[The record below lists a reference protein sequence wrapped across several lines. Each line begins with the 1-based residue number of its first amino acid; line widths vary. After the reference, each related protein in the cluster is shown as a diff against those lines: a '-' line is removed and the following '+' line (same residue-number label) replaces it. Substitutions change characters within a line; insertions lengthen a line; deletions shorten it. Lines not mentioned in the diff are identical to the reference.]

1 MKGYFQ
7 TPTSPGAL
15 GNLIRVGDYFEVFPR
30 VDDHDARQSTPAREP
45 TPPHE
50 MLASTLRRSSAI
62 FRDAGRVAS
71 VRFMAVRSP
80 PARVQSRA
88 ARPSYFLTS
97 IASSPRLKRTK
108 VVDRPIRPVA
118 RLPRG
123 DPIDPRRASPQLT
136 RPSPSRAPK
145 PDPSQSSNADEYKKF
160 VGDKAHVTWPEACN
174 KSLAEMDPEVNEIVE
189 KEKSRQWKGLELIP
203 SENFTSRS
211 VMDALGSVMTN
222 KYSEGYPGARYYGG
236 NEFIDQ
242 ARSRSRT
249 DWSPYD
255 RVGVVNFIP

>member
-1 MKGYFQ
+1 M
-7 TPTSPGAL
+7 T
-15 GNLIRVGDYFEVFPR
+15 D
-30 VDDHDARQSTPAREP
+30 
-45 TPPHE
+45 PP
-50 MLASTLRRSSAI
+50 
-62 FRDAGRVAS
+62 
-71 VRFMAVRSP
+71 
-80 PARVQSRA
+80 
-88 ARPSYFLTS
+88 
-97 IASSPRLKRTK
+97 
-108 VVDRPIRPVA
+108 RPVA

-174 KSLAEMDPEVNEIVE
+174 TSLAEMDPEVNEIIE

-242 ARSRSRT
+242 ARS

>member
-15 GNLIRVGDYFEVFPR
+15 GNLIRVGDYFEVLPR

-62 FRDAGRVAS
+62 FRDVGRVAS

-88 ARPSYFLTS
+88 ARPSFFDIHRLVT
-97 IASSPRLKRTK
+97 ASQTDESRRSTAP
-108 VVDRPIRPVA
+108 PRPVA

-174 KSLAEMDPEVNEIVE
+174 
-189 KEKSRQWKGLELIP
+189 
-203 SENFTSRS
+203 T
-211 VMDALGSVMTN
+211 
-222 KYSEGYPGARYYGG
+222 
-236 NEFIDQ
+236 
-242 ARSRSRT
+242 
-249 DWSPYD
+249 
-255 RVGVVNFIP
+255 